1 MHETLVEY
9 FKVLGRTM
17 ISTIRGLCIH
27 PRFFLYQVVWL
38 SGIPYGS
45 LIMQSPFKNK
55 YFKKFAECRRRIT
68 IFCRLILEHL
78 KHLAQASGDQAQDH
92 LSLGC
97 LGKAMLDFSQLPGI
111 ADENVLA
118 EIELMFIAGKSP

>member
-1 MHETLVEY
+1 
-9 FKVLGRTM
+9 
-17 ISTIRGLCIH
+17 
-27 PRFFLYQVVWL
+27 
-38 SGIPYGS
+38 
-45 LIMQSPFKNK
+45 MQSPFKNK

-78 KHLAQASGDQAQDH
+78 RNLAQASGDQAQDH

-111 ADENVLA
+111 TVLA
-118 EIELMFIAGKSP
+118 EIELMFIAGKSPESKLIGVTNHAILKKRSRNHCTHIVVCRLFAGKESFGSDSGPD